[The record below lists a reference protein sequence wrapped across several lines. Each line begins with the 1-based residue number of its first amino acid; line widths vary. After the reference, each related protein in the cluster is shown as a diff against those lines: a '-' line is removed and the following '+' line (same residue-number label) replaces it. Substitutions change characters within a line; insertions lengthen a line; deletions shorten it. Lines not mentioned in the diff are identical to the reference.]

1 MDKSE
6 LEKKQKELD
15 AEFINQGITEELIDK
30 QIALNK
36 LRNEH
41 DINIDKELN
50 DEGFAQ

>member
-6 LEKKQKELD
+6 LEKRQEEID
-15 AEFINQGITEELIDK
+15 AEVIKYGITDEVIDK